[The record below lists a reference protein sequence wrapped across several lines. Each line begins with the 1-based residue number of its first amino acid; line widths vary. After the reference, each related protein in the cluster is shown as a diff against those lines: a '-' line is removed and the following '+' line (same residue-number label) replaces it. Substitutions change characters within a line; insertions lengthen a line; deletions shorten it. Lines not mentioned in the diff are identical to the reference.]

1 MKAERSEVFM
11 NRLHAGDR
19 FPEFTVNTAFES
31 DVNLNDLMCGKRTM
45 LRVLR
50 YVGCPTCRI
59 DMHVLAQ
66 AYAQFE
72 ERNAQI
78 IVVMQSDQ
86 KHLQDALKTE
96 ALPFMII
103 SDQEET
109 IYQALA
115 VPAAA
120 DKEAFRGGEDQT
132 AWAAKRKAAE
142 DAGYVHGDSE
152 GNELQ
157 LPAMFVIEPDGFVS
171 YAHYAESCADLPM
184 AEESLKILD
193 ETSGYGSRL
202 WEGDTIPDFR
212 IDTQNGHHEH
222 FHELLKGKTVLWVLR
237 YIGCTVCRY
246 DVHMIAKRYE
256 EFQNRNA
263 QVFVV
268 MQSDTEYL
276 KKDLE
281 STGTVLPFEIIA
293 DPGQYIYR
301 RLQIMPA
308 ESMDALRGN
317 GADRLKEK
325 AAAARAS
332 GFVHGDYEG
341 NEQQLPA
348 LFILDEN
355 GKVLYAHY
363 AAELMDMPS
372 VDDVLKKLGTLG

>member
-1 MKAERSEVFM
+1 M
-11 NRLHAGDR
+11 NRLKAGDR

-31 DVNLNDLMCGKRTM
+31 DVNLNELMRGKRTL

-59 DMHVLAQ
+59 DMHVLAE
-66 AYAQFE
+66 AYARFE

-78 IVVMQSDQ
+78 IVVLQSDQ
-86 KHLQDALKTE
+86 KHLQDALSME
-96 ALPFMII
+96 SLPFTII
-103 SDQEET
+103 SDPEET
-109 IYQALA
+109 IYHALDI
-115 VPAAA
+115 PAAS
-120 DKEAFRGGEDQT
+120 DKEAFRGGADQT
-132 AWAAKRKAAE
+132 AWAAKRKAAD
-142 DAGYVHGDSE
+142 DAGYAHGDSE

-157 LPAMFVIEPDGFVS
+157 LPAMFVIEPDGFIS

-193 ETSGYGSRL
+193 DTAEYGVRL
-202 WEGDTIPDFR
+202 QTGDIIPDFR

-237 YIGCTVCRY
+237 YIGCTVCRF

-256 EFQNRNA
+256 EFKNRNV

-268 MQSDTEYL
+268 MQSDTAHL
-276 KKDLE
+276 KNDLE
-281 STGTVLPFEIIA
+281 SSGTVLPFEIIA
-293 DPGQYIYR
+293 DPGEYIYQ
-301 RLQIMPA
+301 RLNIVPA

-325 AAAARAS
+325 AAAARAA
-332 GFVHGDYEG
+332 GFAHGDYEG

-355 GKVLYAHY
+355 GKACFAHY
-363 AAELMDMPS
+363 ASELMDMPS
-372 VDDVLKKLGTLG
+372 VDEVLNLLETLG